1 MRLKHASLF
10 AALLLMAAL
19 GLAACGS
26 SNSSSSSSNTAS
38 TAAKVGAPGATIAFV
53 APKNGSTTASTVN
66 AKVKVTGFKIAPAA
80 VGKPA
85 VQGEG
90 HLHFSMDGGKFD
102 QPKYSG
108 ANGQLAKKLGVNGQY
123 SPSTTPSITYAGLPS
138 GKHVLVVYLANNDH
152 TDTGVTTTTT
162 FTVK

>member
-19 GLAACGS
+19 GLTACGS
-26 SNSSSSSSNTAS
+26 SNSSSSSSNTTS
-38 TAAKVGAPGATIAFV
+38 TAAKVGAPGATVAFT
-53 APKNGSTTASTVN
+53 APKNGATTGSTVN
-66 AKVKVTGFKIAPAA
+66 AKVKVTGFKLDAA
-80 VGKPA
+80 TVGKPA

-90 HLHFSMDGGKFD
+90 HLHFSLDGGKFD

-123 SPSTTPSITYAGLPS
+123 SPSTTPSITYTGLPS
-138 GKHVLVVYLANNDH
+138 GKHTLVVYLANNDH
-152 TDTGVTTTTT
+152 TDTGVTATTT